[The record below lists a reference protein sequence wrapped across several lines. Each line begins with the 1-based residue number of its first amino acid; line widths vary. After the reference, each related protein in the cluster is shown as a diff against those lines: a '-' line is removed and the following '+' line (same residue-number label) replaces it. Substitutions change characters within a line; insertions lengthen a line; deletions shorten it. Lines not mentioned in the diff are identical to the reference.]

1 MSIIQALLLGL
12 VQGITEFLPVSSSG
26 HLAILENLFQINSK
40 TGFTFEVLLHVGTLG
55 AIFVA
60 FWQDLKRLFLEGCK
74 IVYDVFENL
83 KTYFHNRNQQ
93 DAKRYKKLISNNY
106 RKLLLLLLVTT
117 FATALMGFFLE
128 KAAIQVKGNLLAPAV
143 GFFFTGVLL
152 LVVDFFP
159 AGNKIPKDVGWGAA
173 LAVGIVQGIAVF
185 PGISR
190 SGITI
195 VLCLL
200 MGFNKKF
207 AVKYSFL
214 AAVPTIVGAAVL
226 EFSQNF
232 GKGIS
237 LEIIGVY
244 GISAFV
250 AGVVGYFC
258 IKMML
263 NLVRK
268 KRFTYFAVYCFLA
281 GTAAA
286 VCNFIL

>member
-128 KAAIQVKGNLLAPAV
+128 KAAIQVKGNLLAPAM

-214 AAVPTIVGAAVL
+214 AAVPTIVGVAVL